1 MPVTKLSNIL
11 DTPDKDKMRALFLL
25 PALRPS
31 LPTRLLLPVMQ
42 WGGGMGPMGPMGP
55 GGMEPMGP
63 MGPGGGMGP
72 PFGPDNYHT
81 VQGSSRRTWS
91 YGPMDQMVVGTE
103 GRPLNADI
111 ELWNGPDNTP
121 ARMRVYEENGAA
133 RPMPFSF
140 GGAGAPGMMSVRNS
154 GPLEFP
160 IAAGMG
166 PNNMAARGGGF
177 GGGPV
182 AADRASFKTVQGGA
196 LRTFHFDHAVDS
208 VQVILT
214 TEGRPLEAK
223 VELLQGPNN
232 VKKAIDLY
240 TEDGYR
246 RQFSCVLETPGDSY
260 VVQITNTAPIEFP
273 ISASVVPLSI
283 GRGGMSPYNNQW
295 GYGRGQ
301 GGMSPY
307 NDQWGYGRGGR

>member
-1 MPVTKLSNIL
+1 
-11 DTPDKDKMRALFLL
+11 
-25 PALRPS
+25 
-31 LPTRLLLPVMQ
+31 
-42 WGGGMGPMGPMGP
+42 
-55 GGMEPMGP
+55 
-63 MGPGGGMGP
+63 
-72 PFGPDNYHT
+72 
-81 VQGSSRRTWS
+81 
-91 YGPMDQMVVGTE
+91 
-103 GRPLNADI
+103 
-111 ELWNGPDNTP
+111 
-121 ARMRVYEENGAA
+121 
-133 RPMPFSF
+133 
-140 GGAGAPGMMSVRNS
+140 
-154 GPLEFP
+154 
-160 IAAGMG
+160 
-166 PNNMAARGGGF
+166 MAARGGGF

-307 NDQWGYGRGGR
+307 NDQWGYGRGGRGYGRGGPGGGYGPYGGGPGFDEPSSYGGPSNFGAALARSAPGFYR